1 MLKMRLQRRGKKNY
15 ATYRVV
21 VADARAPVKGR
32 FVADVGSYNPH
43 TDIFNVNGEK
53 IADWLGKGVQPSNTV
68 HNLLVTHKM
77 LKADKVRSW
86 RPKVKKTA
94 AEEKKIPAVKAA
106 PPVDSAKV

>member
-32 FVADVGSYNPH
+32 FIADVGSYNPH

-86 RPKVKKTA
+86 RPSSTKVTEGK
-94 AEEKKIPAVKAA
+94 AEETGEKEKEAKKI
-106 PPVDSAKV
+106 